1 MVKGIHRQ
9 MVMVRT
15 TESELFEMAYFV
27 IRADA
32 RTKSTQKSIITEANS
47 IVSAMCEDSAREKKK
62 KRKRRAARILLFGS
76 GAACGSLTLFGLL
89 TLLRLIGV
97 WG

>member
-47 IVSAMCEDSAREKKK
+47 IVSAMCEDSVREKKK
-62 KRKRRAARILLFGS
+62 KRKRIVARMLLFGS
-76 GAACGSLTLFGLL
+76 GAVFGALALFGLL
-89 TLLRLIGV
+89 MLLRLLGV
-97 WG
+97 WA